1 MYNDKSEIRIGDLP
15 LSLTAF
21 LCLKRAGYQTLGDL
35 AKARRRDIMDIRE
48 LTRRNLEEI
57 DRCMEG
63 YGCRFAGGIAK
74 QHIGSF

>member
-57 DRCMEG
+57 VKCMDQ
-63 YGCRFAGGIAK
+63 YGLRFSGCI
-74 QHIGSF
+74 SR